1 MEDSVPESWQLL
13 ERKPLSNTHKQRND
27 TQGERV
33 REILLDEI
41 DPFSENPFQVRMD
54 NSMRELAESV
64 CERGVIVPVMVR
76 PMDSGRYE
84 MVSGHRRKY
93 AAELAGLVTLPALVR
108 PMERDEAIILL
119 VDSNFHRSE
128 ILPSEKAY
136 AYRLKYDVLKRQGNR
151 TDLTSRPLGAK
162 LPTRA
167 DKTLAQTVGDS
178 ARQVQRYIRLTEL
191 VPGLLELVDAG
202 SMAMRPAVELSYL
215 QKDEQENLLD
225 AMDYVVCTPSHAQ
238 AIRLRRLSEEG
249 GLSEDI
255 MTSLL
260 QEEKPNQREVIRM
273 PRERLSRYFAPGTS
287 VEVMEKTIIT
297 ALELL
302 CRTRTLNRGGGRAL

>member
-1 MEDSVPESWQLL
+1 MKESIPDSQVLL
-13 ERKPLSNTHKQRND
+13 EQKSSPNIHRRHGG

-33 REILLDEI
+33 RDILLDEI
-41 DPFSENPFQVRMD
+41 DPFSENPFRVHMD
-54 NSMRELAESV
+54 NSMRELVESV

-76 PMDSGRYE
+76 PTDNGRYE

-128 ILPSEKAY
+128 ILPSEKAH
-136 AYRLKYDVLKRQGNR
+136 AYKLRYDALKRQGRR
-151 TDLTSRPLGAK
+151 TDLISRPLGAK
-162 LPTRA
+162 FPTRA
-167 DKTLAQTVGDS
+167 DEALAQSVGDS
-178 ARQVQRYIRLTEL
+178 ARQIQRYIRLTEL
-191 VPGLLELVDAG
+191 VPGLLELVDVG

-215 QKDEQENLLD
+215 QKDEQEGLLD
-225 AMDYVVCTPSHAQ
+225 AMDYAACTPSHAQ

-249 GLSEDI
+249 GLTEDV
-255 MTSLL
+255 MTSVL

-287 VEVMEKTIIT
+287 VEVMEKTIIK
-297 ALELL
+297 ALDLL
-302 CRTRTLNRGGGRAL
+302 CRTQTLNRGGGRAL